1 MVFKGSTR
9 DFQSFGGSS
18 NLSTRSLNQS
28 KMIIAGGKVGI
39 LTCLISRYKVSS
51 ILTSATTIWP
61 FGVVVAR
68 MLVKHLGRFQIP
80 QRPPYFSDT
89 GRVC

>member
-39 LTCLISRYKVSS
+39 LTCL
-51 ILTSATTIWP
+51 TTTIWP

-89 GRVC
+89 GRV